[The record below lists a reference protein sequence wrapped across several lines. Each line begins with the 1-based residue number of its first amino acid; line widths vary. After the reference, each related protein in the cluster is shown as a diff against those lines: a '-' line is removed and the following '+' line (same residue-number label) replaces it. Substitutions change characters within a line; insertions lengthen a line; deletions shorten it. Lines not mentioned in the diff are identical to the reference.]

1 MIKVKN
7 NKQVSDTWCGMMIE
21 PSMYYELEHREVIKW
36 QNNSK
41 VLIDISSGDLI
52 VNNDTVDITDVAS
65 AINFL
70 KEVDT
75 KEVDTDGRQIIRAA
89 AGKPGWTYLAH
100 PIEFQTAKL
109 NSVYD
114 KDKDGTDKG
123 ISSIKFYDVNN
134 TEITAVENQS
144 SITKTVLLF
153 KPGYDYEL
161 VSGSVQQINT
171 PSSDLRVWVVGG
183 IIEYGGPYVKEFC
196 SGVNMA
202 FFSPEESLK
211 TDGRA
216 AKYMKKD
223 TTGVPYQTNQLQV
236 IIKHDAG
243 YQHRL
248 LLILEY
254 FRT

>member
-1 MIKVKN
+1 ML
-7 NKQVSDTWCGMMIE
+7 IE
-21 PSMYYELEHREVIKW
+21 PSAYYEIEEFEKLKW

-41 VLIDISSGDLI
+41 VLVDISSGDLI
-52 VNNDTVDITDVAS
+52 VNNGTIDITDVAS

-70 KEVDT
+70 KEIDT

-89 AGKPGWTYLAH
+89 AGKPGWTYLTH
-100 PIEFQTAKL
+100 PIEFQTSKL

-114 KDKDGTDKG
+114 KDKDGADKG
-123 ISSIKFYDVNN
+123 VSSIKFYDVDNV
-134 TEITAVENQS
+134 EVTAVENES
-144 SITKTVLLF
+144 SITKTVILF

-161 VSGSVQQINT
+161 VAGSIQQIST
-171 PSSDLRVWVVGG
+171 PSSDLRIWVVGG
-183 IIEYGGPYVKEFC
+183 VIEYGGVYVKEFC
-196 SGVNMA
+196 GGVNMA

-223 TTGVPYQTNQLQV
+223 MVGVPYQTNQLQI
-236 IIKHDAG
+236 IIKHTAG

-248 LLILEY
+248 LLVLEY
-254 FRT
+254 FRQ